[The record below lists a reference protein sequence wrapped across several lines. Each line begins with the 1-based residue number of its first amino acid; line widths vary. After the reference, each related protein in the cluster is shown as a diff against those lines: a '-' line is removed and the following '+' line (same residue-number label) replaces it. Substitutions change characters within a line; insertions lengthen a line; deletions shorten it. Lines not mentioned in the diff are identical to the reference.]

1 MRALYVGLLVFSL
14 ATQASAANVE
24 FTFTG
29 TGKPVIRAYLT
40 FEGHLVGATTTA
52 VSITSTVP
60 HGEVQSAIGICQ
72 SWTLDP
78 QSGHSFET
86 VCNYSNSV
94 GTFATIDWCP
104 LQSTADCTG
113 NLIGKGGAYVNKTG
127 SFAAH
132 TNDDADGT
140 HEYTGSG
147 QWN

>member
-1 MRALYVGLLVFSL
+1 MRMMYVGLLVFSL

-24 FTFTG
+24 FTFMG
-29 TGKPVIRAYLT
+29 TGKPVFRTYLT
-40 FEGHLVGATTTA
+40 FEGQRVGATTTA
-52 VSITSTVP
+52 VSTTSTGP
-60 HGEVQSAIGICQ
+60 HSEVQSAIGICQ

-94 GTFATIDWCP
+94 GTYATIDWCP
-104 LQSTADCTG
+104 PQSTADCSG
-113 NLIGKGGAYVNKTG
+113 NLVGIGGAYENKTG
-127 SFAAH
+127 SFAVH